1 MDAEPERFRRL
12 RANCKVLHV
21 GLLEAFKGTKFE
33 VNCSEFSP
41 IQHVYYRDDD
51 REVMEKKLNELV
63 DQVSEGLRI
72 MDAEPE
78 RFRRLRA
85 NCKVLHVGLLE
96 AFKGTKFEVNCSEFS
111 PIQHVYY
118 RDDDREVMEK
128 KLNELVDQVSYF

>member
-1 MDAEPERFRRL
+1 MPRVTEHYGVDVVDVDMIMASLENALASTGGFCAGRSFVVGHQRL
-12 RANCKVLHV
+12 S
-21 GLLEAFKGTKFE
+21 GLGY
-33 VNCSEFSP
+33 CFSASLP
-41 IQHVYYRDDD
+41 P
-51 REVMEKKLNELV
+51 LLATAA
-63 DQVSEGLRI
+63 SEGLRI

>member
-1 MDAEPERFRRL
+1 MIMASLENALASTGGFCAGRSFVVGHQRLSGLGCCFSASLPPLLATAASEGLRIMDAEPERFLRL

-33 VNCSEFSP
+33 VN
-41 IQHVYYRDDD
+41 
-51 REVMEKKLNELV
+51 
-63 DQVSEGLRI
+63 G
-72 MDAEPE
+72 
-78 RFRRLRA
+78 
-85 NCKVLHVGLLE
+85 
-96 AFKGTKFEVNCSEFS
+96 SEFS